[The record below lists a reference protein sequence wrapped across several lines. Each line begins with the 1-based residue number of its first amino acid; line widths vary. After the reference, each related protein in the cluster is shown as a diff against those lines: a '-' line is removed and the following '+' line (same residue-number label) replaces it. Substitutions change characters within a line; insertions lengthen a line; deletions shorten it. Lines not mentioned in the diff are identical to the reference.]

1 MANLEKTL
9 PNIVQEALQKE
20 DKVTRILAS
29 TLLRQLYIRP
39 NTEKLNQVITTALD
53 TEIDKCIAVGLITEV
68 DYMEDKDGI

>member
-1 MANLEKTL
+1 MANLENTL
-9 PNIVQEALQKE
+9 PNIVQKALENE

-53 TEIDKCIAVGLITEV
+53 TEIDKCIEAGFITEV
-68 DYMEDKDGI
+68 DYMENKDGI

>member
-20 DKVTRILAS
+20 DKVTKILAS
-29 TLLRQLYIRP
+29 SLLRQLYIRP

-53 TEIDKCIAVGLITEV
+53 TEIDKCIAAGLITEV

>member
-39 NTEKLNQVITTALD
+39 NTEKLNQK
-53 TEIDKCIAVGLITEV
+53 EYEV
-68 DYMEDKDGI
+68 LRYEFINQINNPPYLYIIEKI

>member
-53 TEIDKCIAVGLITEV
+53 TEIDKYIAAGLITEV